1 MLAVVYD
8 QAHAGGLAALA
19 GAATS
24 WNDGHLQITANGHG
38 CGHFFGMFGHKHTQ
52 WGHLVDGGIGSVAA
66 PVGGSKQHFA
76 LRFSFQTLGQKARH
90 FVAGSGNLF
99 VSVAG

>member
-19 GAATS
+19 GASAP
-24 WNDGHLQITANGHG
+24 WNDGYLQITANGHG
-38 CGHFFGMFGHKHTQ
+38 GGHFLRMLGHKHTQ
-52 WGHLVDGGIGSVAA
+52 RGHLINGGIGSVAPA
-66 PVGGSKQHFA
+66 VGGRKKHFA
-76 LRFSFQTLGQKARH
+76 LRFSFQALGQKARH